1 MAFFTQSVTWN
12 AHFLW
17 RFAQSAGDKIRLLWR
32 VFLWLYIPSGVKRAF
47 LWRLAR
53 SGGGNTPPWWLF
65 FTDSDVNAHFYGV
78 SHKTEGD
85 TTPLWW
91 LFYSRVWHF
100 YGVLCTK
107 RRRWYAFLMAFYT
120 KNKTS
125 GFKPTLSACEER
137 RSSGM
142 EELLLSAVGLWTA
155 GNPRQLCSG
164 QHTLS
169 CRHWKVFWTHWRAH
183 LHRCLLEKP
192 GVWKRGRKTLPVEE
206 PFCCKVGIVLR
217 DSRSSMPTTSGTPS
231 IFCCGFP
238 CPHVWRPTASYEGL
252 SPPWFFWNPFG
263 CWYLFSLLEVHP
275 V

>member
-1 MAFFTQSVTWN
+1 MAFFTHSVTWN
-12 AHFLW
+12 AHFMAFCAKRRW
-17 RFAQSAGDKIRLLWR
+17 YNTPFMTG
-32 VFLWLYIPSGVKRAF
+32 FLWLYIPSGVKRAF

-53 SGGGNTPPWWLF
+53 SGGGNTPPWWLV

-91 LFYSRVWHF
+91 LFYTRVWHF

-107 RRRWYAFLMAFYT
+107 RRRWYASLMAFYT

-142 EELLLSAVGLWTA
+142 EELLLSADGLWTV
-155 GNPRQLCSG
+155 GNPRQLCSS

-169 CRHWKVFWTHWRAH
+169 CRHWKVV
-183 LHRCLLEKP
+183 LN
-192 GVWKRGRKTLPVEE
+192 TL
-206 PFCCKVGIVLR
+206 
-217 DSRSSMPTTSGTPS
+217 
-231 IFCCGFP
+231 
-238 CPHVWRPTASYEGL
+238 
-252 SPPWFFWNPFG
+252 
-263 CWYLFSLLEVHP
+263 
-275 V
+275 